1 MKIQVI
7 GLGVV
12 GSAQA
17 FLAKRLGHNTYGYD
31 PNVKEHEHC
40 KICDDYAYDTDMTFI
55 CTPESV
61 AEETIEKLVKNNYGG
76 LIVIKSTVPL
86 GLTAELSNRLNAH
99 ICHNPE
105 FLRETHALDDVMHP
119 SRVVVGECCNFHGDM
134 LREFYSSMNVP
145 IYTTNPRTSELIKL
159 VSNSFRAVAIT
170 FWNEIGLL
178 CKSKEID
185 VNKVSE
191 ICNPPKLIGEWEGGA
206 WGTKYFGVPYSG
218 KCLPKDIRHLI
229 SAFKAEGYNPK
240 LFDATEEF
248 NNKLLSQI
256 EEKEIK

>member
-1 MKIQVI
+1 
-7 GLGVV
+7 
-12 GSAQA
+12 
-17 FLAKRLGHNTYGYD
+17 
-31 PNVKEHEHC
+31 
-40 KICDDYAYDTDMTFI
+40 MTFI

-61 AEETIEKLVKNNYGG
+61 AENTIENLVKGDYGG

-86 GLTAELSNRLNAH
+86 GHTGELSKKFDMH

-105 FLRETHALDDVMHP
+105 FLRETHNLEDVVNP
-119 SRVVVGECCNFHGDM
+119 SRIVIGECCQYHGDM
-134 LREFYSSMNVP
+134 LREFYDSLDAP
-145 IYTTNPRTSELIKL
+145 IYTTNPKTSELIKL

-185 VNKVSE
+185 VSKVSE
-191 ICNPPKLIGEWEGGA
+191 ICDSPKLIGEWEGGN

-229 SAFKAEGYNPK
+229 SAFRTAGYNPK
-240 LFDATEEF
+240 LFEATEDF
-248 NNKLLSQI
+248 NNKLLSQDEKTKKI
-256 EEKEIK
+256 E